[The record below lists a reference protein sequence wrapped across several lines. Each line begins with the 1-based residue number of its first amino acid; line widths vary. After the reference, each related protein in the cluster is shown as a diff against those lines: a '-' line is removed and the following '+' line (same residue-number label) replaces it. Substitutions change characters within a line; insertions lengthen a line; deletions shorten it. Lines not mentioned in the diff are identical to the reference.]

1 MTSVPPFSDTPVEY
15 YSREDANRDID
26 ALMEGSRKLVGEI
39 DRSALGSF
47 ALPFE
52 VLAIRHASS
61 VLGDRGTFGDKT
73 DLLQNIL
80 ANRLTQACKTA
91 GVDSSYAAFG
101 KARTELRYWAQ
112 SNNGIPEDWADRY
125 SVLDVED
132 EKKLHLVADNP
143 AMLPY
148 FESGIWDVDFIED
161 CLADNIDAA
170 MAVSIYG

>member
-26 ALMEGSRKLVGEI
+26 TLMEGSRKLVGEI

-52 VLAIRHASS
+52 VLAIRHASN
-61 VLGDRGTFGDKT
+61 VLGDRREYGEKADV
-73 DLLQNIL
+73 LQDIL
-80 ANRLTQACKTA
+80 AKRLTQACKTA
-91 GVDSSYAAFG
+91 GVDSSYAVFG

-112 SNNGIPEDWADRY
+112 LNGGVHEDWADRY
-125 SVLDVED
+125 SVLDPQD

-161 CLADNIDAA
+161 CLTDNIDAA